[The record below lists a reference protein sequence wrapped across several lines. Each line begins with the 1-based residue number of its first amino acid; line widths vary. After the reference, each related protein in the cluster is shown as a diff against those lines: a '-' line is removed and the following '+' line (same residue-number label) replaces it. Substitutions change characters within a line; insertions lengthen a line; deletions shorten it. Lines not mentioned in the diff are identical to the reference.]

1 MKSSDMNNAE
11 EGRRTSSSP
20 SAVEDV
26 VEHGAVT
33 RRRSR
38 GGGHEGA
45 VTRRRSRGCGHGNRV
60 SRTAAVQA
68 REGGAVTTAPS

>member
-38 GGGHEGA
+38 G
-45 VTRRRSRGCGHGNRV
+45 CGHGNRV
-60 SRTAAVQA
+60 SRMAAVQA